1 MKNLIYISVLLLFIA
16 CDQKEEKTID
26 YVIFSGTIENPSSE
40 VVKLIGNDY
49 KIDIA
54 LNEDN
59 TFSDTLRIASSG
71 YFTVVAGR
79 ESSAMY
85 LNPGDVIQMTL
96 NTEEFDETISYAGAG
111 SEKNNYLAKKY
122 MNSEQNAPG
131 FEDFFGLIE
140 ADFTELNSKIYNE
153 EVDFLVAST
162 IPDKD
167 FITSEKKA
175 LKYNFLSN
183 ITNYEEYYKY
193 VSKEADVAVSE
204 EFYSK
209 LKGFDYSNEADY
221 KAYDSYRTLVAN
233 HYLKDFGDEEGLKST
248 FADINTIESEYIK
261 NQLLNSFRYSFSPN
275 RPDLDVFY
283 SLLMETSTDP
293 EYKEKITEK
302 YEKIRVL
309 TPGNESPEFAY
320 PDRNGNMI
328 SLDDLKGKYVYVDVW
343 ATWCGPCKREI
354 PYLKE
359 LTKEYEGKDIEFVS
373 ISIDEVKDRN
383 KWLAMMDEKE
393 MDGVQLFADKDW
405 SSEFVKEYAIEGI
418 PRFILI
424 DKEGNIVSADVERPS
439 NPILKE
445 KFDQL
450 L

>member
-1 MKNLIYISVLLLFIA
+1 MLLLFIA
-16 CDQKEEKTID
+16 CDQKEETAID
-26 YVIFSGTIENPSSE
+26 YVLFSGSIENPSSE
-40 VVKLIGNDY
+40 VVKVIGDDL

-59 TFSDTLRIASSG
+59 TFSDTLRIAAST

-79 ESSAMY
+79 ESSTMY
-85 LNPGDVIQMTL
+85 LNQGDVINMTL
-96 NTEEFDETISYAGAG
+96 NTEEFDESISYTGLG

-140 ADFTELNSKIYNE
+140 DDFTNINSKIFKE
-153 EVDFLVAST
+153 EVDFLMASA
-162 IPDKD
+162 IKD
-167 FITSEKKA
+167 ENFIESEKKA
-175 LKYNFLSN
+175 LKYSFLSN
-183 ITNYEEYYKY
+183 ISNYKEYYEY
-193 VSKEADVAVSE
+193 VSKESDITVSE

-209 LKGFDYSNEADY
+209 LNGFNYTNESDY
-221 KAYDSYRTLVAN
+221 KAYDSYRTIVAN
-233 HYLKDFGDEEGLKST
+233 HYLSDYDDEEGLRST
-248 FADINTIESEYIK
+248 FAEINKIESEYIK
-261 NQLLNSFRYSFSPN
+261 NQLLNSFRYGFSPN
-275 RPDLDVFY
+275 RADLDVFY
-283 SLLMETSTDP
+283 SLLMETSTDA

-320 PDRNGNMI
+320 PDRNGDVI
-328 SLDDLKGKYVYVDVW
+328 SLDDLKGNYVYVDVW

-359 LTKEYEGKDIEFVS
+359 LTKEYEGKDIKFVS
-373 ISIDEVKDRN
+373 ISIDEVKDKN

-393 MDGVQLFADKDW
+393 MEGVQLFADKDW
-405 SSEFVKEYAIEGI
+405 SSDFVTAYAIEGI

-439 NPILKE
+439 NPKLKE